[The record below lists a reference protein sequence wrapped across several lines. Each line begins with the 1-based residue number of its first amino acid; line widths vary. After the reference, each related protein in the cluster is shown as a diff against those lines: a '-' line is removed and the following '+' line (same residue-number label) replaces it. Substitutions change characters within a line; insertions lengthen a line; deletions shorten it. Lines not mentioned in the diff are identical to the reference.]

1 MKKNSNSFYSGLQTS
16 CYNRCMSKLSTEK
29 TEFLK
34 KCFYLS
40 FIETKDYKTDFK
52 PHFDKKGDKM
62 CFKFCDFIKERK
74 ESKDTLD
81 LVPIDVLDES
91 ECSTETIKRIE
102 EDFNNRTVEGGYSR
116 LLLEYLFDERFKYE
130 FNKFIKNNK
139 YYLLSDSYF
148 KTKSENGI
156 FDYDLVGD
164 YFNKIK
170 DAYRGEEWHF
180 DFTERKAVRSVKS
193 PKASTVGSEKLKN
206 IYSAFKIYGQGVYS
220 GILISLLVNL
230 EKDVKL
236 KGTDIEKIQPE
247 KPEKLFDDC
256 ITVITNDSKEE
267 TFNDKN
273 KVKLI
278 TSIKDSFSNKIIPGK
293 KTSVVYKTI
302 HVLQVNKVYE
312 QLQRFFEDYVPSH
325 LERVFVF
332 DGINKGDTL
341 RRQLIRDFRGIA
353 KDEWKKHK
361 NGNNDN
367 TVNDELFHSRYYRKI
382 IEKEFYG
389 IYKETQNEKKPE
401 TIIEKLEYILK
412 NEADCLKSRT
422 WKRIINIY
430 NIGKPEQYESEESLD
445 RKTEN
450 QSDGKRLIDDTEDKH
465 RFPGYAGKLYK
476 LLQDNFDNSNNF
488 INFLANRI
496 EMFYMDD
503 SVSIN
508 IWMLK
513 LLKKS
518 IRRISPALTLK
529 NIEKNVSNQFYYE
542 QLKERPFYFTE
553 EQIKKVRILLLL
565 EIWRFDPKIVNVLP
579 ESYKQNKD
587 PWRSIRRLHFIS
599 EGIHDSDLSNKM
611 EKIYEKLRS
620 IV

>member
-1 MKKNSNSFYSGLQTS
+1 MSN
-16 CYNRCMSKLSTEK
+16 LSIEA
-29 TEFLK
+29 TEFLN

-40 FIETKDYKTDFK
+40 FIDTRKYKTDLEQFI
-52 PHFDKKGDKM
+52 DKKGDNM
-62 CFKFCDFIKERK
+62 SFSLCDFIQHQRD
-74 ESKDTLD
+74 SKDTLD
-81 LVPIDVLDES
+81 LVPIDVFFES
-91 ECSTETIKRIE
+91 ECSAETIKSIE
-102 EDFNNRTVEGGYSR
+102 EDFNNRTVVGGYSR
-116 LLLEYLFDERFKYE
+116 LLLEYLFDEQFKRKFNE
-130 FNKFIKNNK
+130 FICNNESE
-139 YYLLSDSYF
+139 LFSDSYF
-148 KTKSENGI
+148 KTKTEDGL
-156 FDYDLVGD
+156 FDYDLIGE

-170 DAYRGEEWHF
+170 GAYCGKEWKFDAI
-180 DFTERKAVRSVKS
+180 TKRKAVRSVKS
-193 PKASTVGSEKLKN
+193 PKGVLYLKDENGTKKRNPNALGPERLKN
-206 IYSAFKIYGQGVYS
+206 IYSTFKIYGQGVYS
-220 GILISLLVNL
+220 GILVSLLA
-230 EKDVKL
+230 KK
-236 KGTDIEKIQPE
+236 KTIQPE
-247 KPEKLFDDC
+247 KLFEDC

-422 WKRIINIY
+422 WKRIINMY
-430 NIGKPEQYESEESLD
+430 NIGKPEQYESEEILD
-445 RKTEN
+445 RKIEN
-450 QSDGKRLIDDTEDKH
+450 QRDGKLLVDDTEDKH
-465 RFPGYAGKLYK
+465 SFSGYAGKLYK
-476 LLQDNFDNSNNF
+476 LLQDAFDTSNNF
-488 INFLANRI
+488 INILADRI

-503 SVSIN
+503 SVQIN

-513 LLKKS
+513 LLKKV
-518 IRRISPALTLK
+518 IRRISPTLTVK
-529 NIEKNVSNQFYYE
+529 NIERIVSNQFYYE
-542 QLKERPFYFTE
+542 QLKESPFNFTE

-565 EIWRFDPKIVNVLP
+565 EIWRFDPKIVAVVP
-579 ESYKQNKD
+579 DSYKQNKD
-587 PWRSIRRLHFIS
+587 PWRSIRKLYFIS
-599 EGIHDSDLSNKM
+599 EGIHASDLSNKM
-611 EKIYEKLRS
+611 EQIYEKIRS